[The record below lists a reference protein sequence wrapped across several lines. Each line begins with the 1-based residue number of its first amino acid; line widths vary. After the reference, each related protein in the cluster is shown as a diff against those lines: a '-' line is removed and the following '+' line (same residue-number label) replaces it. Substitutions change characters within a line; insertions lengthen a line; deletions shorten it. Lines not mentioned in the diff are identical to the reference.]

1 MQVFCG
7 NLSIY
12 IIHMLHH
19 VSWLTMVCQFCC
31 SGHVISVH
39 TIHAYNTIHT
49 YIHACIHTYIQYIH
63 TYIRNI
69 HQYIYIYIYIR
80 RHPSIH
86 GSIHTY
92 IHACIPPCIHNHT
105 HPYMYTYMYTYFGQC
120 FGTQLKMRNIFSN
133 IVCTIDNDHGMR
145 MMGHLNIIGV
155 AVLAEQ
161 IKADVDSL
169 MIFADEGMT
178 DEDHIGWTSVMVKR
192 LN

>member
-1 MQVFCG
+1 MYHGLPWFVNFAVQVM
-7 NLSIY
+7 SYQY
-12 IIHMLHH
+12 IQYM
-19 VSWLTMVCQFCC
+19 
-31 SGHVISVH
+31 H
-39 TIHAYNTIHT
+39 TTPYTHT
-49 YIHACIHTYIQYIH
+49 YMHAYIH
-63 TYIRNI
+63 TYNTYT
-69 HQYIYIYIYIR
+69 HTLETYINIYIYIR

-120 FGTQLKMRNIFSN
+120 FGTQLKMRSIFSN